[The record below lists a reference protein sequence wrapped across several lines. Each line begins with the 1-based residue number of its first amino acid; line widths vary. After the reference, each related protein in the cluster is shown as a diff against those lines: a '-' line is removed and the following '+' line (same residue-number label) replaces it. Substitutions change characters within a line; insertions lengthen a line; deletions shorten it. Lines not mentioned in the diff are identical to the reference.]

1 MAANNA
7 DYAVALPNLFAPLG
21 QVMNEGLQQ
30 SMANTKMLGDL
41 YQRREKQQL
50 AKQERDDVRKAAA
63 LERNSDPLK
72 YYTGVQMFDS
82 WADKKTNEILDKFTN
97 DPSYRNMDLATFTG
111 ELNKAW
117 LPIVQ
122 GHKLIKGKL
131 NQELESINQISTQ
144 NKWLDKDLL
153 TRGVYNSI
161 AQEYFQPDE
170 SGEITFK
177 PIDKA
182 DYSKPLTE
190 SLLSGDNA
198 INYVSNQAV
207 DDFMKTFGKLPSE
220 SESFLLRTPEG
231 GTAVYKGQRSPF
243 QIANV
248 QRDKYGFVTGVPKYD
263 VMSEGRTDEMGNPI
277 MTIPNEAM
285 EQFVTNTTGNK
296 MVYEKLFREYAQEK
310 GVDLAKLT
318 PAQLDIE
325 KSKFNYTLAKNT
337 IQNQPDLFQYQRPAQ
352 GSTFNINT
360 QPQQF
365 NPETSGVVFDRIGED
380 KPYKTQSG
388 VTIQN
393 GFVTDANGNPY
404 STGDKEIYVPKS
416 AIPSGTAQIVNSY
429 IPSEKVKL
437 AVQGYNIKTEDGKIV
452 AVKPAT
458 GEGLLESNWVT
469 RQDAFNAQLKANTES
484 ARGTQPE
491 YGRTKEKENQPPR
504 SKGIVLKGTETPD
517 NLKVGQL
524 YILDGT
530 PVIWNG
536 KNLVKQK

>member
-41 YQRREKQQL
+41 YQRREEQQL

-131 NQELESINQISTQ
+131 NQELESINQISSQ

-182 DYSKPLTE
+182 DYTKPLTE

-207 DDFMKTFGKLPSE
+207 DEFMKSFSKLPGE
-220 SESFLLRTPEG
+220 SEPFVLRTPG
-231 GTAVYKGQRSPF
+231 GWRNTYKGTRNPF
-243 QIANV
+243 QV
-248 QRDKYGFVTGVPKYD
+248 FKGEKDEYGFVRSEPKYEIAT
-263 VMSEGRTDEMGNPI
+263 EGRTDEMGNPI
-277 MTIPNEAM
+277 PTVSQELMDT
-285 EQFVTNTTGNK
+285 FVTNTTGNK
-296 MVYEKLFREYAQEK
+296 MVYEKLFREYAQDS
-310 GVDLAKLT
+310 GIDLSKLT
-318 PAQLDIE
+318 PNQLAIE
-325 KSKFNYTLAKNT
+325 RGKFNYTLVKNSPL
-337 IQNQPDLFQYQRPAQ
+337 NQPDLVSAIPPLQ
-352 GSTFNINT
+352 GNTFNINNG
-360 QPQQF
+360 QPAVQDIYT
-365 NPETSGVVFDRIGED
+365 PIRIAAEEAKAASETTYQENG
-380 KPYKTQSG
+380 KTLRP
-388 VTIQN
+388 I
-393 GFVTDANGNPY
+393 D
-404 STGDKEIYVPKS
+404 YVPMNTLGS
-416 AIPSGTAQIVNSY
+416 AAQKTVLDYANSIASAPDRY
-429 IPSEKVKL
+429 NPTKRVPLTNENTLIKL
-437 AVQGYNIKTEDGKIV
+437 DEDGKPALYVIKKFGNKEDYMENKGIEKV
-452 AVKPAT
+452 MTLEIFDINSKVNPTDKQRQQIIRQASSNKNTSNQQQSGQKKLKKYNPAT
-458 GEGLLESNWVT
+458 
-469 RQDAFNAQLKANTES
+469 
-484 ARGTQPE
+484 
-491 YGRTKEKENQPPR
+491 NQF
-504 SKGIVLKGTETPD
+504 E
-517 NLKVGQL
+517 
-524 YILDGT
+524 
-530 PVIWNG
+530 
-536 KNLVKQK
+536 

>member
-1 MAANNA
+1 MANGYSG
-7 DYAVALPNLFAPLG
+7 DYAVKLPSIFLQPG
-21 QVMNEGLQQ
+21 QALQQ
-30 SMANTKMLGDL
+30 AISVNERQKEAEREEAR
-41 YQRREKQQL
+41 YQQQRQRE
-50 AKQERDDVRKAAA
+50 DDSRKAAM

-72 YYTGVQMFDS
+72 YYTGVQMFDQ
-82 WADKKTNEILDKFTN
+82 WADSKTMEILDRFTN
-97 DPSYRNMDLATFTG
+97 DPKYRNMDFTTFTG

-122 GHKLIKGKL
+122 GHKLVKGKL
-131 NQELESINQISTQ
+131 NQELESINQLTAQ

-153 TRGVYNSI
+153 TRGVYS
-161 AQEYFQPDE
+161 EVSKSFFQPNE
-170 SGEITFK
+170 KGETDFVPVDRANVDRSITG
-177 PIDKA
+177 
-182 DYSKPLTE
+182 E
-190 SLLSGDNA
+190 LLSGDNA

-207 DDFMKTFGKLPSE
+207 DEFMKTFGKLPSE

-243 QIANV
+243 QTANV

>member
-41 YQRREKQQL
+41 YQRREEQQL

-131 NQELESINQISTQ
+131 NQELESINQISSQ

-182 DYSKPLTE
+182 DYTKPLTE

-198 INYVSNQAV
+198 MNYISNQAV
-207 DDFMKTFGKLPSE
+207 DEFTKSFTKLPGE
-220 SESFLLRTPEG
+220 SEPFVLRTPG
-231 GTAVYKGQRSPF
+231 GWRNTYKGTRNPF
-243 QIANV
+243 QV
-248 QRDKYGFVTGVPKYD
+248 FKGEKDEYGFVKSEPKYEIAI
-263 VMSEGRTDEMGNPI
+263 EGRTDEMGNPI
-277 MTIPNEAM
+277 PTVSQELMDT
-285 EQFVTNTTGNK
+285 FVTNTTGNK
-296 MVYEKLFREYAQEK
+296 MVYEKLFREYAQES
-310 GVDLAKLT
+310 GIDLSKLT
-318 PAQLDIE
+318 PNQLALE
-325 KSKFNYTLAKNT
+325 RGKFNYTLVKNSPL
-337 IQNQPDLFQYQRPAQ
+337 NQPDLVSAIPPSQ
-352 GSTFNINT
+352 GNTFNINT

-429 IPSEKVKL
+429 IPNEKLRLV
-437 AVQGYNIKTEDGKIV
+437 VEGYNIKTEDGKIV

-458 GEGLLESNWVT
+458 GTGALESNWVT

-491 YGRTKEKENQPPR
+491 YGRTKENTKPQP
-504 SKGIVLKGTETPD
+504 KTQQYNI
-517 NLKVGQL
+517 
-524 YILDGT
+524 
-530 PVIWNG
+530 NG
-536 KNLVKQK
+536 KTYTTNDLIKLGYTQDQINEAIKLGTIKPQ

>member
-41 YQRREKQQL
+41 YQRREEQQL

-296 MVYEKLFREYAQEK
+296 MVYEKLFREYVQEK

-325 KSKFNYTLAKNT
+325 KGKFNYTLAKNT

-352 GSTFNINT
+352 GSTFNINNG
-360 QPQQF
+360 QPAVHDIYTPIKIAAEEAYAASQTTYEENGKTLRPIDYVPMNTLIGGASKTILDYANSITTARDRI
-365 NPETSGVVFDRIGED
+365 NPTTKVPLTIENTLIKLDENNVPSLYVIKKFGRKEDYMNNKGIEKVMTLDVFDINSKVNPTD
-380 KPYKTQSG
+380 KQRQQIIRQASSNKNTGGQS
-388 VTIQN
+388 Q
-393 GFVTDANGNPY
+393 
-404 STGDKEIYVPKS
+404 PKAES
-416 AIPSGTAQIVNSY
+416 
-429 IPSEKVKL
+429 
-437 AVQGYNIKTEDGKIV
+437 
-452 AVKPAT
+452 KPA
-458 GEGLLESNWVT
+458 S
-469 RQDAFNAQLKANTES
+469 
-484 ARGTQPE
+484 
-491 YGRTKEKENQPPR
+491 
-504 SKGIVLKGTETPD
+504 GIK
-517 NLKVGQL
+517 
-524 YILDGT
+524 
-530 PVIWNG
+530 W
-536 KNLVKQK
+536 KN